1 MMLREKLDIT
11 LSELILFLI
20 VVTVL
25 AAFLG
30 YSVSLL

>member
-20 VVTVL
+20 VVIVL